1 MSNSLLLEYRDINQV
16 YPYTRNGRRNEETV
30 DQVAVSIQSYGFQ
43 QPIVV
48 DKNGVIVVG
57 HTRYA
62 AAKKLKLTEVPVIV
76 FGGDD
81 QLAKE
86 YRLADN
92 RIQENSDWDKDVLL
106 NELLDL
112 KDTPLPTGFT
122 DSELDKLLDSGD
134 NSPRGLHSGGGGV
147 LNGMGLP
154 SQQNY
159 QSSSS
164 SSDSSSGSVVGVLGF
179 LSRITI
185 TASANKM

>member
-81 QLAKE
+81 QLAKD
-86 YRLADN
+86 RLADN

-122 DSELDKLLDSGD
+122 DSELDKLLDSGTIIQYVEPTTFEIVVNVD
-134 NSPRGLHSGGGGV
+134 NETDQKQLYDRLIKEDYECR
-147 LNGMGLP
+147 L
-154 SQQNY
+154 
-159 QSSSS
+159 
-164 SSDSSSGSVVGVLGF
+164 
-179 LSRITI
+179 LSI
-185 TASANKM
+185 